1 VEGNRF
7 GYIEPNSST
16 TTAVMTTIMAVNA
29 QPSRRR
35 VHVNATAVT
44 RAITAIPSGSH
55 VHVLPCVSCVHS
67 PNPPAHTTTGND
79 KPRAKR
85 NASSRTGPAVFSATN
100 TAP

>member
-1 VEGNRF
+1 MEGNRF
-7 GYIEPNSST
+7 GYIDPNNST
-16 TTAVMTTIMAVNA
+16 TTAAMTAIIDANA

-35 VHVNATAVT
+35 VHINATAVN

-55 VHVLPCVSCVHS
+55 VHVLPCASCVHS
-67 PNPPAHTTTGND
+67 PNPPANTTTGSD
-79 KPRAKR
+79 RTRAKR